1 MNIPNIE
8 NPEKYI
14 GLYIVDFGEYCS
26 VGFNADEVAEILE
39 SKKLSDVKVY
49 KIHRADPSGNMEIKG
64 VSRELFEL
72 EAGLFFYSSSRD
84 QAEDDYKN
92 LVNIA
97 VTSMPPSRAKVHL
110 SKIDDNTYVTC
121 LIYPAEA
128 DAEFSQW
135 LLDNNYQTSGAAKGG
150 ISAVSEYYD
159 MNADIIERH
168 QLFPAKSI
176 GTKTGDELLN
186 SLKLAVQR

>member
-1 MNIPNIE
+1 MNIPNVE
-8 NPEKYI
+8 NPEKYV

-39 SKKLSDVKVY
+39 SKELSDVKVY
-49 KIHRADPSGNMEIKG
+49 KIHRVNPDGKMEIKG
-64 VSRELFEL
+64 VSKELFEL
-72 EAGLFFYSSSRD
+72 EAGLFFYSSSLD
-84 QAEDDYKN
+84 QAQREYKS

-110 SKIDDNTYVTC
+110 SKLDEDTYVTC

-128 DAEFSQW
+128 DDEFSQW
-135 LLDNNYQTSGAAKGG
+135 LLDNNYKTSGNVRGG
-150 ISAVSEYYD
+150 ISVVNEYYD
-159 MNADIIERH
+159 VNAQVIERH

-176 GTKTGDELLN
+176 ETKTGDELLT